1 MCISGKGKGEAV
13 SASFTALFSVQ
24 NRDAREGQT
33 TKYKVE
39 RWITHASAVYQQ
51 CFSRQLTFPS
61 LHLST
66 EALLPELSVVTVEL
80 VVEGRRVVSS
90 SAPQSSQ

>member
-39 RWITHASAVYQQ
+39 
-51 CFSRQLTFPS
+51 
-61 LHLST
+61 
-66 EALLPELSVVTVEL
+66 L